1 MSGDAA
7 RLEVLER
14 AQALADGERWADAIA
29 LCDQAL
35 ASDAESAAAW
45 NLKGFCLRALG
56 RKAEALS
63 AFKRARLHLPVYAPI
78 RYNLATALRESGD
91 LKGALAEFDEAL
103 KLDPADLQ
111 ARLSRA
117 VVKLDLGDEA
127 GARADFDEC
136 RRRDPA
142 LFDLG
147 FSVDGRRYVLGLD
160 RIAHGWAMGCGRVE
174 GGGGIICEV
183 AEDAWLNDPK
193 VFVSSLENKYGWDH
207 DGLYSFAYPH
217 EDPEEG
223 RTTVELYAAKKIE
236 QVPEAFFERFMTEF
250 GLACLDAAAKFG
262 DPEGWEELRPRLL
275 ALRARAEDP
284 DAAMVAAAETFAAER
299 RWTEALFTARQVL
312 ERNPGSAPA
321 WSVSGRALA
330 GLDEVEEAERS
341 LNEALRLAPTDV
353 AALSARAAL
362 RLRRKDEAGALRD
375 LDAMLEA
382 LPAGPERDA
391 LLKRAE
397 GLRGAA

>member
-56 RKAEALS
+56 RKDESLS

-78 RYNLATALRESGD
+78 RYNLATALRENGD

-117 VVKLDLGDEA
+117 VVKLDLGDET

-142 LFDLG
+142 LL
-147 FSVDGRRYVLGLD
+147 DGP
-160 RIAHGWAMGCGRVE
+160 A
-174 GGGGIICEV
+174 
-183 AEDAWLNDPK
+183 
-193 VFVSSLENKYGWDH
+193 
-207 DGLYSFAYPH
+207 
-217 EDPEEG
+217 
-223 RTTVELYAAKKIE
+223 
-236 QVPEAFFERFMTEF
+236 
-250 GLACLDAAAKFG
+250 LDAAEAFAV
-262 DPEGWEELRPRLL
+262 EG
-275 ALRARAEDP
+275 
-284 DAAMVAAAETFAAER
+284 
-299 RWTEALFTARQVL
+299 RWTEALFVARKIL
-312 ERNPGSAPA
+312 EQAPAAARA

-330 GLDEVEEAERS
+330 GLDQAEEAERS
-341 LNEALRLAPTDV
+341 LDEALRLAPDD
-353 AALSARAAL
+353 ALALSARASL

-375 LDAMLEA
+375 LEAMLKA

-391 LLKRAE
+391 LLKRAD